1 MAGSVIKPQPQDG
14 LIQETGQQ
22 YFQGTQPFKGTN
34 TAGQVLKTTF
44 NTDLIFYDSTPG
56 TENYALNNFKIYTS
70 ASAIPGSWTEKTTNY
85 SVNGNDI
92 TFTTASSD
100 YIVVQLKILDGG
112 KYGNTIDQK
121 AFGQTVEDNYGGY
134 QYVKLQDIV
143 NNFMVAFVGEGK
155 LILDVK
161 RTDIIF
167 HAKRAIQEFSY
178 DTLKSIKSS
187 ELSIPNSLTLVL
199 PQDYVNYVKLSWV
212 DQLGVLRPIYPTNNL
227 TTSPYNTQIQDSSG
241 VPTQDNYGNDVEGT
255 SQTQERWHNSNIG
268 LINGDLNSNNFT
280 NEMWAYNWDYGGD
293 FFGGSWGQ
301 MFGLEPQ
308 TSQVNGWFNM
318 NEREGK
324 VSFSSNLKDKLI
336 IFEYISDGLATDMD
350 TRVPK
355 LAEDAMYSYI
365 THAVIASRIGQPE
378 YIVQRL
384 KREKSAKLRNAK
396 IRLSNIKLDEI
407 VQVMR
412 GKSKW
417 LKH

>member
-22 YFQGTQPFKGTN
+22 YFQGAQPFKGDN
-34 TAGQVLKTTF
+34 TANQVLKTTF
-44 NTDLIFYDSTPG
+44 NTDLIFYDATPG
-56 TENYALNNFKIYTS
+56 TENFALNNFKIYTS
-70 ASAIPGSWTEKTTNY
+70 TTSFPGSWTEKTTNY
-85 SVNGNDI
+85 SVAGNDI
-92 TFTTASSD
+92 TFTVATSE

-112 KYGNTIDQK
+112 KYASTIGEK
-121 AFGQTVEDNYGGY
+121 AFGQTVEDNYGNY

-143 NNFMVAFVGEGK
+143 NNFMIAFVGAGK

-187 ELSIPNSLTLVL
+187 ELTIPNSLTLVL
-199 PQDYVNYVKLSWV
+199 PQDYVNYVKFSWV

-227 TTSPYNTQIQDSSG
+227 TTSPYNTQLQDSTG
-241 VPTQDNYGNDVEGT
+241 VPTQDNFGNDLEGT
-255 SQTQERWHNSNIG
+255 SQTQERWHNNNTNF
-268 LINGDLNSNNFT
+268 INGNFNSSDFT
-280 NEMWAYNWDYGGD
+280 NEMWAYNWDYPGSS
-293 FFGGSWGQ
+293 FGASFGQ
-301 MFGLEPQ
+301 MYGMDPQ
-308 TSQVNGWFNM
+308 TSQTNGWFNM

-324 VSFSSNLKDKLI
+324 VSFSSNLKDRLI

-350 TRVPK
+350 TRIPK
-355 LAEDAMYSYI
+355 MAEDAMYSYI
-365 THAVIASRIGQPE
+365 THAVIASRVNQPE

-384 KREKSAKLRNAK
+384 KKEKSAKLRNAK

-417 LKH
+417 IKS